1 MNKIFSIILLGL
13 TFQIFAQNE
22 PTEIYVIDSYITPET
37 PHRLIVTFS
46 TSEECTSVIKI
57 KSGKTFNVS
66 DSLTEDHRVEI
77 DMADLYG
84 LAEIKY
90 RLLVKNKQRI
100 ETLSDEYEVTLPNQ
114 VLLTPTTEINWYRMC
129 IGGLVFAIPAV
140 EYLVIDGKEYWG
152 LSKEIPLFNFY
163 GSGYNYPN
171 GYIGVEYSHYIKAP
185 TKNFLRLGYKH
196 MFQFR
201 EIKYISPGISFF
213 GDFKGYNGMSAEIS
227 LGLFQLK
234 NIFTVYTRYRYNF
247 QPKSGGKD
255 FYEFTLGLYSNIF
268 SINL

>member
-1 MNKIFSIILLGL
+1 MKKIFAIILLGL
-13 TFQIFAQNE
+13 TFQLFAQNDA
-22 PTEIYVIDSYITPET
+22 TEIYVIDSYITPEN
-37 PHRLIVTFS
+37 PFRLIVTFS

-77 DMADLYG
+77 DMTDLYG
-84 LAEIKY
+84 LTEIKY
-90 RLLVKNKQRI
+90 RLLVKNKQKK
-100 ETLSDEYEVTLPNQ
+100 ETISDEYEVALPNQ
-114 VLLTPTTEINWYRMC
+114 FLLTPTTEINWYQMC

-163 GSGYNYPN
+163 GDGYNYPK
-171 GYIGVEYSHYIKAP
+171 GYFGVEYSHYLKAT

-213 GDFKGYNGMSAEIS
+213 GNFKGYNGLSAEIS
-227 LGLFQLK
+227 LGLFQIK

-247 QPKSGGKD
+247 QLKSGGKD
-255 FYEFTLGLYSNIF
+255 FYEFSLGLYSNIF

>member
-1 MNKIFSIILLGL
+1 LL
-13 TFQIFAQNE
+13 AQSE
-22 PTEIYVIDSYITPET
+22 PTEIYIIDSYITPET

-57 KSGKTFNVS
+57 KSSKTFNVS

-77 DMADLYG
+77 DMSDLYG
-84 LAEIKY
+84 LSEVKY
-90 RLLVKNKQRI
+90 RLLVKNGRRK
-100 ETLSDEYEVTLPNQ
+100 ETISDEFEVALPNEN
-114 VLLTPTTEINWYRMC
+114 LLTTTSDNNWYQMC

-140 EYLVIDGKEYWG
+140 EYLVMDGKEYLG

-163 GSGYNYPN
+163 GNGYNYPN
-171 GYIGVEYSHYIKAP
+171 GYIGIEYSHYLGAP
-185 TKNFLRLGYKH
+185 KKNFMRLSYKH
-196 MFQFR
+196 IFQFR
-201 EIKYISPGISFF
+201 EIKYISPGVSFF
-213 GDFKGYNGMSAEIS
+213 GDFKGYNGLSMEVS
-227 LGLFQLK
+227 LGLFQIK

-255 FYEFTLGLYSNIF
+255 FYEFSLGLYSNIF